1 MCFLFEN
8 RWAAGHKALFEKF
21 QQNLWRTW
29 PASFRSSRHTAN
41 KSRLVP
47 DKFMFDFQLEKSKP
61 RIAIKFS
68 INPFSAV
75 KLENYLGL
83 IFHVLFLFS
92 VIASCIK
99 IDECAKIF
107 RQMCFIAA
115 KLGQNRK
122 LLINAQL
129 GKHSGRRLV
138 RFTALRAHSLIASSH
153 IGLNK
158 LAYMGPFNATIVFM
172 Q

>member
-1 MCFLFEN
+1 MTVHFIKSLCVFYSIWKQVSSRAWSSVWKVSAKSLKN
-8 RWAAGHKALFEKF
+8 
-21 QQNLWRTW
+21 W
-29 PASFRSSRHTAN
+29 PASTRSSRHTAN

-122 LLINAQL
+122 LLINVQR

-158 LAYMGPFNATIVFM
+158 LA
-172 Q
+172 